1 MVGSQELGTRQL
13 DVGKKKVAA
22 DTRREKPAGSRKKRD
37 SSSGRGVIRGGRR
50 RVGRPNRWEQ
60 VRSGEEGKEEIEGFR
75 QAWRG
80 ADGAA
85 VPGEAGVNIL
95 SSGQTSFAPEA
106 GPDFGFGM
114 LSADAQSRRQAGVS
128 LPWGVGWMPDGASV
142 LFTYLESLGW
152 SLFWDCPPHLDE
164 SLF

>member
-1 MVGSQELGTRQL
+1 M
-13 DVGKKKVAA
+13 
-22 DTRREKPAGSRKKRD
+22 
-37 SSSGRGVIRGGRR
+37 IRGGKR

-60 VRSGEEGKEEIEGFR
+60 VRSGEERKEEIEGFR

-85 VPGEAGVNIL
+85 GPGEAGVNIL
-95 SSGQTSFAPEA
+95 SPGQTSSAPEA
-106 GPDFGFGM
+106 GPDCGFGM

-142 LFTYLESLGW
+142 LFTYLESLEW
-152 SLFWDCPPHLDE
+152 SLFWDCPAPSVVLKVCSADSWPEAHWGKWGLCE
-164 SLF
+164 CLGRRGRGK